1 MVNALVNLSKPESKA
16 CREMIA
22 RYVRVNPTGGGGGGG
37 WGGGGGGGGGFDPPS
52 RCVK

>member
-22 RYVRVNPTGGGGGGG
+22 RYVRVNPTGGGGSVVAGTMRKYEIY
-37 WGGGGGGGGGFDPPS
+37 F
-52 RCVK
+52 